1 MPTIC
6 ALSIETINK
15 IAAGEVI
22 ESPSSCLKEIVE
34 NAIDAKASDIIIEIE
49 EGGKKL
55 ILVSDS
61 GIGMSAEDAHL
72 CFQRHATSKIQNADD
87 LFSIHTMGFRGEALA
102 AIASIAKVSL
112 TTCLQNSTQ
121 ATHIEIEGGQLTQ
134 ERRASR
140 DGGTSIEVRDLFFNV
155 PVRKQFQKSL
165 NACISEMHKTV
176 ELLALANPEISFTL
190 ISDGRLILNAPSS
203 KQAPFLDQ
211 LEGRLL
217 DVFGASYIQESLKID
232 ISKEGFHL
240 TGYLKEPSLSRPT
253 RVGECLFINKR
264 SVKCPEISNAIK
276 EGLSSSLPEGRFP
289 QFCLHI
295 FLPPEEIDVN
305 IHPQKKEVKLK
316 NPKNLK
322 RALSEHMAK
331 ALHKKAQENAFGFLG
346 AAKKPFSEI
355 SAPMHFSNSL
365 SSTHLEENKEP
376 KLPLFEQ
383 SLMTQKIKPIITSY
397 FSIGSYVLLHLEA
410 HPNKPESQTLLCNL
424 KAAARSALY
433 EDLLKSTPTIQKLLF
448 PIIWEVPSSRSA
460 LVQSFAYFFESL
472 GFHVRPAG
480 PRSFFI
486 DSVPKSMD
494 ESFALEAA
502 NLILEEIISSDL
514 GHNDNKIQNEK
525 LRRSISKA
533 VARKSARMIPNSG
546 EEKKVFIAS
555 LMEKSL
561 PALCPEGEALFMA
574 ITEEEVEKI
583 IKPEKALNFSL

>member
-6 ALSIETINK
+6 ALSSETINK

-61 GIGMSAEDAHL
+61 GVGMSPEDAHL
-72 CFQRHATSKIQNADD
+72 CFQRHATSKIQSADD

-102 AIASIAKVSL
+102 AIASISKVSL
-112 TTCLQNSTQ
+112 TTCLKNSTQ

-165 NACISEMHKTV
+165 NACTSEIHKTV
-176 ELLALANPEISFTL
+176 ELLALANPDVSFTL

-203 KQAPFLDQ
+203 KQAPFLDK
-211 LEGRLL
+211 LKGRLL
-217 DVFGASYIQESLKID
+217 DVFGASYIQESLEID

-289 QFCLHI
+289 QFCLHL

-331 ALHKKAQENAFGFLG
+331 ALHKKAQENAFEFVG
-346 AAKKPFSEI
+346 ASQNSFSKI
-355 SAPMHFSNSL
+355 SAPLHFSE
-365 SSTHLEENKEP
+365 SSSYLEENKVP
-376 KLPLFEQ
+376 RLPLFEQ
-383 SLMTQKIKPIITSY
+383 SLMTQKMKPIITSY
-397 FSIGSYVLLHLEA
+397 FCIGSYVLFELEA
-410 HPNKPESQTLLCNL
+410 HPNRPESQTVLCNL
-424 KAAARSALY
+424 KAASRSALY

-472 GFHVRPAG
+472 GLHVRAAG

-486 DSVPKSMD
+486 DSVPRSMD
-494 ESFALEAA
+494 ESLALEAA

-514 GHNDNKIQNEK
+514 GQNDNKIQNEK
-525 LRRSISKA
+525 LRGSISKA
-533 VARKSARMIPNSG
+533 LARKSARMIPNSR
-546 EEKKVFIAS
+546 EEKKVFIES

-574 ITEEEVEKI
+574 VTEEEVAKI
-583 IKPEKALNFSL
+583 IKPEKVLNFSL